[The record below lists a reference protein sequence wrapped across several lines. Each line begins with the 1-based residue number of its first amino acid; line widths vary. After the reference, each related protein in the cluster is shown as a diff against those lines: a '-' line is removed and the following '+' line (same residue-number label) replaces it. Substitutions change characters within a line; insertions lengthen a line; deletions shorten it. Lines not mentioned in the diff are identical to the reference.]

1 MAWESD
7 DMDTTYD
14 IWLNELRMFRR
25 TRIIVRTP
33 LSRPTGARIQAP
45 TQGRIQSSTPAADA
59 A

>member
-1 MAWESD
+1 
-7 DMDTTYD
+7 MDTTYD

-33 LSRPTGARIQAP
+33 DRPSTGPSTQVRIQAP
-45 TQGRIQSSTPAADA
+45 IQAPIRVADA

>member
-1 MAWESD
+1 
-7 DMDTTYD
+7 MDTTYD

-33 LSRPTGARIQAP
+33 GDQPAGSRLPARL
-45 TQGRIQSSTPAADA
+45 PARTRADA